1 MKKIYNIKTLAVA
14 AFALMANVAFGQT
27 TFKLTANG
35 VPVANGDVIDQPYDF
50 EDYSMPEYDFYM
62 YHYEWNPH
70 LEVSTTGGDA
80 DLKVTVT
87 SVGDTEGFQ
96 ICWPGNCNFVASGQ
110 SVVVSGKITDVP
122 VDLRIDKVVELYEA
136 GLVPTEGGSIK
147 VKLECGSETM
157 EITVNALL
165 EKSGV
170 GEGILNLTAN
180 GVPVEDGEIIDQAYE
195 FEDYSMPE
203 YDFYMYHYEWNPHLE
218 VSTTGG
224 DADLKVT
231 VTSVGDTEG
240 FQICW
245 PGNCNFVAS
254 GQSVVVSGKITDVPV
269 DLRIDKVVE
278 LYEAGL
284 VPTEGGSIKVKLECG
299 SETMEITVNALLEK
313 SGVGEN
319 LVDSNAAPE
328 YYTIQG
334 VRVAEP
340 QKGQLVIERKGAK
353 VTKRIF

>member
-70 LEVSTTGGDA
+70 LEISTLSGEA
-80 DLKVTVT
+80 DLTVTVT
-87 SVGDTEGFQ
+87 SLGETNGFQ
-96 ICWPGNCNFVASGQ
+96 ICWPMNCNFVQPGQ
-110 SVVVSGKITDVP
+110 SVVASGVINTTP
-122 VDLRIDKVVELYEA
+122 ADLKIDKVVELTEA
-136 GLVPTEGGSIK
+136 GMVPTEGGSIK
-147 VKLECGSETM
+147 VMFECGAEVM

-165 EKSGV
+165 V
-170 GEGILNLTAN
+170 GA
-180 GVPVEDGEIIDQAYE
+180 
-195 FEDYSMPE
+195 
-203 YDFYMYHYEWNPHLE
+203 
-218 VSTTGG
+218 
-224 DADLKVT
+224 
-231 VTSVGDTEG
+231 
-240 FQICW
+240 
-245 PGNCNFVAS
+245 
-254 GQSVVVSGKITDVPV
+254 
-269 DLRIDKVVE
+269 
-278 LYEAGL
+278 
-284 VPTEGGSIKVKLECG
+284 
-299 SETMEITVNALLEK
+299 
-313 SGVGEN
+313 GVGEN